1 MKTTFAFALL
11 IAVTMLLGVKMPR
24 RAERQPHAPECF
36 TALGDLA
43 GGAIRSDARGIS
55 ADGSVVVGCSNS
67 ENGMEAFRWTR
78 RGGMER
84 LGFPEAFAS
93 SADGS
98 IIVGYRC
105 VGEQSEPV
113 RWSPHAGP
121 QSLGTIAGFAYGKAN
136 GVSADG
142 SVIVGDFDPHDAGQ
156 GRAFMWS
163 QSGSLAP
170 LNGLSSD
177 VIGTE
182 SHAVSSDGTVVVGS
196 MYYKSGRRAAFRWS
210 ANQGF
215 IDLGPV
221 SAGSGSVAHAV
232 SADGSVVV
240 GLAETTSTAFRWSEA
255 AGMIDLG
262 ALPGGG
268 RSCAFG
274 ASADGSI
281 VVGQSDSD
289 CGQEAFIWDPVHG
302 MRSLRRLLM
311 SQMKLDGPLR
321 HWKLRAATAVSY
333 DGSIIVGCGINS
345 SGNGE
350 GWIARLGQKS
360 SAEIVPDR
368 FARR

>member
-1 MKTTFAFALL
+1 MKTAFAFAIL
-11 IAVTMLLGVKMPR
+11 IAVSTVLGTKMPR
-24 RAERQPHAPECF
+24 RVERQPHAPDCF

-43 GGAIRSDARGIS
+43 GGAVSSDARCVS

-67 ENGMEAFRWTR
+67 ENGREAFRWTR

-84 LGFPEAFAS
+84 LGYPEALAVS
-93 SADGS
+93 VDGS
-98 IIVGYRC
+98 VIVGYRFL
-105 VGEQSEPV
+105 GDTSEPV
-113 RWSPHAGP
+113 RWTEYAGL
-121 QSLGTIAGFAYGKAN
+121 QSTPAIAGFAYGKAN

-142 SVIVGDFDPHDAGQ
+142 SVIVGDYDPRDAGQ
-156 GRAFMWS
+156 GRAFLWS
-163 QSGSLAP
+163 QAGGLAQF
-170 LNGLSSD
+170 NGLPSD

-182 SHAVSSDGTVVVGS
+182 ANAVSSDGTVVVGS

-221 SAGSGSVAHAV
+221 SAAGSSVAHAV
-232 SADGSVVV
+232 SSDGAVVV
-240 GLAETTSTAFRWSEA
+240 GLAETTGTAFRWSEA

-262 ALPGGG
+262 TLPGGG

-281 VVGQSDSD
+281 VVGQSDSE
-289 CGQEAFIWDPVHG
+289 CGQEAFVWDPVHG

-311 SQMKLDGPLR
+311 SRKNLDGPLR
-321 HWKLRAATAVSY
+321 HWKLRVATAVSR
-333 DGSIIVGCGINS
+333 DGSIIVGCGINPN
-345 SGNGE
+345 GNRE
-350 GWIARLGQKS
+350 AWIARLGQKPS
-360 SAEIVPDR
+360 DEIVPVR